1 MAAALLWAVAGPPA
15 VRAEQGVIAGID
27 AAAAIPLGSF
37 KNRAE
42 TGGSGSLFGGYMFN
56 DYIGVAAQAQY
67 SGFFSVN
74 RHHKLDE
81 GAQALGLHVGP
92 RAALPFDIGSL
103 PAELYATWQGGLY
116 TGLVGD
122 TPISRTSWG
131 FSTGAGLNFRLTRTL
146 LIGPFG
152 RYNWLDQRVEPG
164 NDVQF
169 VTVGL
174 GVTYNAL
181 PEPAVEEAP
190 PPPPPPP
197 PPTVKKKIILRGVN
211 FDFNKATIR
220 PDARPV
226 LDRAVATLREE
237 GGIAVIAEGH
247 TDSIGSDEYNRE
259 LSERRAQAV
268 RDYMVDGGVAP
279 SRITFEGQGESRPVA
294 SNDTAD
300 GRAQNRRV
308 ELKIRSDDN

>member
-1 MAAALLWAVAGPPA
+1 MAVPLGA
-15 VRAEQGVIAGID
+15 RAEQGVIAGID

-37 KNRAE
+37 KNRAD

-56 DYIGVAAQAQY
+56 DYIGAVGQAQY
-67 SGFFSVN
+67 SGFFSID
-74 RHHKLDE
+74 RPHKLDE

-92 RAALPFDIGSL
+92 RAALPFHIGSL
-103 PAELYATWQGGLY
+103 PTELFATWQGGLY

-131 FSTGAGLNFRLTRTL
+131 FSTGAGLNFRVTRSL

-164 NDVQF
+164 NNVQF
-169 VTVGL
+169 ATVGIGL
-174 GVTYNAL
+174 TYNAV

-190 PPPPPPP
+190 PPPPPAEEPP
-197 PPTVKKKIILRGVN
+197 VKRKIILRGVN
-211 FDFNKATIR
+211 FDFNKSAIR
-220 PDARPV
+220 ADAKPV
-226 LDRAVATLREE
+226 LDRAIATLREE
-237 GGIAVIAEGH
+237 GGVAVIAEGH
-247 TDSIGSDEYNRE
+247 TDNIGSDEYNRS

-268 RDYMVDGGVAP
+268 RDYMVDGGIAP
-279 SRITFEGQGESRPVA
+279 SRISFEGYGESRPVA

-308 ELKIRSDDN
+308 ELKIRNGEQ